1 MYNNKNDYDYYYLA
15 AMYYSVYIASYIYI
29 YIYIYI
35 YREREILYLAGA
47 RGPHRALG
55 SAGHVK
61 TWLE

>member
-35 YREREILYLAGA
+35 ERERYYTWPELVDPI
-47 RGPHRALG
+47 GPSGVPA
-55 SAGHVK
+55 
-61 TWLE
+61 T